1 MSTFRNPGRRG
12 STLTT
17 VFCSGVWNETEAW
30 PLMFRS
36 VDSIKALPLLDT
48 KPSWLPV
55 NLAASAIAEL
65 VLAAGREAARPST
78 GSGHAQVYHVLNPR
92 VANWQ
97 DVLDGLKL
105 GGLQFETLDRREWVK
120 RLAASDPDVA
130 KNPTYKLLVRL
141 TFPSHQILSRP
152 LPQKRD

>member
-1 MSTFRNPGRRG
+1 
-12 STLTT
+12 
-17 VFCSGVWNETEAW
+17 
-30 PLMFRS
+30 MFRS